1 MEYFY
6 DQQYRRYILQFIRI
20 FSDLKIQ
27 VSPGVLKR
35 VPVKYGDMSRMV
47 AMIMRDNSQNTI
59 LSAPQMS
66 AWITGIEMS
75 PERRKD
81 TTYIRKTRAVERAY
95 DNDLEAYTT
104 ESGNRYSIESP
115 MPVPY
120 VLNMQLDIW
129 TTNTTDKFQILEQ
142 ISTIFNPSVQIQ
154 TTDNPLDWT
163 SIFEVELTGITWSNR
178 SIPAGTQTTNDIA
191 SLTFK
196 IPVWITPPARVSR
209 QKMIQT
215 IITNVFA
222 ANVEEGEIRGILDP
236 LNSCFDRIKQFVV
249 TPDNIEISVV
259 ADEKNNQV
267 KVFLPEGNTWSDFAP
282 VTGNVEL
289 NGGLLTLKTDDDIE
303 STDGDVIGTVTAV
316 ENQDYLLFE
325 ADMDTVPTAV
335 FNIDAVI
342 DPVVTYPNN
351 GLPTPQSGQKY
362 LLVDTSERNNGE
374 ESIIP
379 ENDGLN
385 PWGTIAANVNDIIE
399 YNGTNWVV
407 VFDSQSFT
415 GKQYI
420 KNISNSQHYVY
431 QGGEWSFTY
440 IGNYTPGFWR
450 LEV

>member
-1 MEYFY
+1 MNYFY

-81 TTYIRKTRAVERAY
+81 TTYVRKTRAVERAY
-95 DNDLEAYTT
+95 DSESEAYTT

-120 VLNMQLDIW
+120 TLNMQLDIW

-142 ISTIFNPSVQIQ
+142 VSTIFNPSVQIQ

-163 SIFEVELTGITWSNR
+163 SIFEVELTGINWSNR
-178 SIPAGTQTTNDIA
+178 SIPAGTQTMNDIA

-196 IPVWITPPARVSR
+196 IPVWITPPAKVSR

-222 ANVEEGEIRGILDP
+222 ADVEEGEIRGILDP

-249 TPDNIEISVV
+249 TPENVEISVV
-259 ADEKNNQV
+259 ADEKTGQV
-267 KVFLPEGNTWSDFAP
+267 RVFLPDGIEWSDFAP
-282 VTGNVEL
+282 ITGNVEL
-289 NGGLLTLKTDDDIE
+289 NGGMLTLKTDDDIE
-303 STDGDVIGTVTAV
+303 STDGDVVGTVTAV
-316 ENQDYLLFE
+316 ENQSYLLFE
-325 ADMDTVPTAV
+325 ADMDTVPSAL

-342 DPVVTYPNN
+342 DPVVTYPDN
-351 GLPTPQSGQKY
+351 GLPSATAGQRY
-362 LLVDTSERNNGE
+362 LLVDTSSRNDGE
-374 ESIIP
+374 EFIIP
-379 ENDGLN
+379 TNDGFN
-385 PWGTIAANVNDIIE
+385 PWGTIEANTNDIIE
-399 YNGTNWVV
+399 YDGTSWNV
-407 VFDSQSFT
+407 VFDSQNFT
-415 GKQYI
+415 GKEYI
-420 KNISNSQHYVY
+420 KNLSNGQHYVF

-440 IGNYTPGFWR
+440 IGEYTPGFWR

>member
-27 VSPGVLKR
+27 VSPDVFKR

-81 TTYIRKTRAVERAY
+81 TTYIRKTRVVERSY
-95 DNDLEAYTT
+95 DSDAEAYTT

-120 VLNMQLDIW
+120 TLNMQLDVW

-142 ISTIFNPSVQIQ
+142 VSTIFNPSVQIQ

-163 SIFEVELTGITWSNR
+163 SIFEVELTSITWSNR
-178 SIPAGTQTTNDIA
+178 SIPAGAQTQNDVA

-196 IPVWITPPARVSR
+196 IPVWISAPSKVSR

-215 IITNVFA
+215 IITNVFD

-236 LNSCFDRIKQFVV
+236 LNSCFDRIKQFIV
-249 TPDNIEISVV
+249 TPENIGIEVV
-259 ADEKNNQV
+259 PDEASGEV
-267 KVFLPEGNTWSDFAP
+267 RIFLPDDVQWSDFAP
-282 VTGNVEL
+282 ITGNVEL

-303 STDGDVIGTVTAV
+303 STSGDIMGTVSAV

-325 ADMDTVPTAV
+325 ADTDTIPSSSLNV
-335 FNIDAVI
+335 NAVI
-342 DPVVTYPNN
+342 DPVVTYPTN
-351 GLPTPQSGQKY
+351 GLPTPATGQRY
-362 LLVDTSERNNGE
+362 LLVDTSERNVGE

-379 ENDGLN
+379 QNDGLN
-385 PWGTIAANVNDIIE
+385 PWGTISANVNDIIE
-399 YNGTNWVV
+399 YDGTNWTVI
-407 VFDSQSFT
+407 FDSQNFT
-415 GKQYI
+415 GKKYI
-420 KNISNSQHYVY
+420 KNLSNQQDYIF

-440 IGNYTPGFWR
+440 IGEYTPGFWR